1 MTATNDITGD
11 RIQSKPVTNQYADNW
26 EKIFG
31 KRVKQTD
38 LKENRD
44 EVQKQVGDRFLQT
57 VSTGHSGV

>member
-44 EVQKQVGDRFLQT
+44 EVQKQVGDRFL
-57 VSTGHSGV
+57 